1 MYKELACYDSDYT
14 EKDII
19 EAVFLAFGGAKKV
32 LDGIS
37 IPEHFLAK
45 ANDLIPPDMVLACP
59 IDFPKGFSSHQAK
72 VHSIISSA
80 RKGANAV
87 DITLNKNLCA
97 QAELKKIGKNLSIY
111 SEVCKDKKCSL
122 RVMLEYR
129 IYKYPDF
136 VYDLCDMCVRHGVDR
151 VFISTGHMVDD
162 ITDHLITCKIAEEIT
177 GVRVIYNAD
186 IWTKEQYEKIL
197 LSKVSGLRFK
207 KPMSL
212 KNIFGVL

>member
-14 EKDII
+14 EKDIV
-19 EAVFLAFGGAKKV
+19 EAIFLAFGDAEKS

-37 IPEHFLAK
+37 VPEHFLAK
-45 ANDLIPPDMVLACP
+45 VNDLIPPDKVLSCP
-59 IDFPKGFSSHQAK
+59 VDFPKGFSSHEAK
-72 VHSIISSA
+72 IHSIISSV
-80 RKGANAV
+80 RKGANAI

-97 QAELKKIGKNLSIY
+97 QRDIKRIARNLSAY
-111 SEVCKDKKCSL
+111 AEVCKNKNCLL

-129 IYKYPDF
+129 VYKSPDF
-136 VYDLCDMCVRHGVDR
+136 IYNLCDLCGQYGVDC

-162 ITDHLITCKIAEEIT
+162 TTDHLITSKIAESVT

-186 IWTKEQYEKIL
+186 IWTKEQYNKIL
-197 LSKVSGLRFK
+197 SSEIFGLRLK